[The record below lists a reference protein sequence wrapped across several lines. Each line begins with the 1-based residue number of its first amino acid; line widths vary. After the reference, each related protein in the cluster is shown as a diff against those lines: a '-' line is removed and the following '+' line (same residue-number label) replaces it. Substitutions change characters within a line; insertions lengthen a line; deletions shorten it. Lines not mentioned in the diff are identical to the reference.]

1 MKIISIVGARPQ
13 FVKLAPLCS
22 QLKNFPEVDHFILH
36 TGQHY
41 DYRMSKIFFDQ
52 LGIPEPDWNLDIG
65 SGTHG
70 WQTAEMVK
78 KIEQVLL
85 EEKPDWVLVY
95 GDTNS
100 TLSGALAA
108 VKLHIPVAHIE
119 AGLRSYNRMMP
130 EEINRVLTDHCSTVL
145 FCPTKAGMDNLS
157 KEGMKGRLIFDNG
170 RWVKAGDERSV
181 QWCAMVGDL
190 MHEVLK
196 VSLDIANRESTILPS
211 LGLDPDSY
219 YVATVHRAENTD
231 NPENFINILKGLAQ
245 VSKWKTVIFPIH
257 PRTKKL
263 MEQLNRELIS
273 ADNIKFIDPVSYF
286 DMLVLVKN
294 ARAVLTDSG
303 GLQKEAYILGTPC
316 ITLRGE
322 TEWIETVEIGW
333 NVLAG
338 TDPQAIEN
346 AVLKKDRLEI
356 HPQLYGD
363 GKTSRYIIEILCG
376 FSKLPGDTH
385 SEGF

>member
-22 QLKNFPEVDHFILH
+22 QLRNFPEVEHFILH

-196 VSLDIANRESTILPS
+196 MSLDIADRESTILPS
-211 LGLDPDSY
+211 LGLYPDSY
-219 YVATVHRAENTD
+219 YVVTVHRAENTD
-231 NPENFINILKGLAQ
+231 NPENFLNILEGLAR
-245 VSKWKTVIFPIH
+245 VSKFYPVIFPIH

-263 MEQLNRELIS
+263 MEQVKQGFVS

-316 ITLRGE
+316 VTLRGE
-322 TEWIETVEIGW
+322 TEWVETVEIGW
-333 NVLAG
+333 NVLVGA
-338 TDPQAIEN
+338 DPQAIEN
-346 AVLKKDRLEI
+346 AVLKKDALEI

-363 GKTSRYIIEILCG
+363 GKTSQYIVEILRR
-376 FSKLPGDTH
+376 FSELTGDTTL
-385 SEGF
+385 GG